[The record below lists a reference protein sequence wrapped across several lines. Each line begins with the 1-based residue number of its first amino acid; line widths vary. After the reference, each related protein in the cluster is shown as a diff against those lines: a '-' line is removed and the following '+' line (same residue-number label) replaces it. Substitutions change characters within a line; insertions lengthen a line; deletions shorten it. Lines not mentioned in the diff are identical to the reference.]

1 MQNRRADAIAKPM
14 AARPLP
20 ARATYIFRGGNRHRA
35 AFPFFKSQY
44 IMFKRNTTRIRR
56 PRRGALAAAGWI
68 IACLLPLPA
77 HAAGPGCQL
86 DPTRAGNYIEDKG
99 IQAAPG
105 QFAPALLTLDK
116 SNPPGTVVYDA
127 PMPPVPWV
135 CVSNSTTRTP
145 FLVPGANLTPVINE
159 LRKAGLKLVLQINGY
174 PDWEPTGNTT
184 DDRFPLSQESYAPKS
199 ATDSTLT
206 ANGLLLGRLRLVTVT
221 PPTRPV
227 RAYFPP
233 YADLVRIHYGF
244 IHTNH
249 IEIGSNNATAISLVP
264 TCIAKISTPDSVY
277 LGRAYRASNLPLP
290 APQQFTIV
298 ADFDTACDGG
308 FNVLDLGSMVVPL
321 RIKFEPEGNTALTSL
336 GLGIE
341 LKNTDGA
348 PNGLALQIKQ
358 NGVTPITFNAWHDSE
373 SLTTSLHPRNLS
385 YSAELVKTGTTL
397 VSGAFRQQVTILVTF
412 Q

>member
-1 MQNRRADAIAKPM
+1 M

-44 IMFKRNTTRIRR
+44 MFKRNTTRIRR
-56 PRRGALAAAGWI
+56 PRRGALAAAGWL

-127 PMPPVPWV
+127 PLPPVPWV
-135 CVSNSTTRTP
+135 CVSGTPATRTP
-145 FLVPGANLTPVINE
+145 FLVSGANMASVMNE
-159 LRKAGLKLVLQINGY
+159 LSKAGLKLVIQINGY
-174 PDWEPTGNTT
+174 PDWVPTGNTT
-184 DDRFPLSQESYAPKS
+184 DDRFPLSNESYAPKS

-227 RAYFPP
+227 RAYFPV
-233 YADLVRIHYGF
+233 YTDLVRMHYGF

-249 IEIGSNNATAISLVP
+249 IEIGSNNATAINLIP
-264 TCIAKISTPDSVY
+264 TCIAKISTPGSVY
-277 LGRAYRASNLPLP
+277 LGRAYSAGNLPLP
-290 APQQFTIV
+290 KPQQFTIV

-321 RIKFEPEGNTALTSL
+321 RVKFEPEGNTALTSL
-336 GLGIE
+336 GQGIE

-348 PNGLALQIKQ
+348 PNGLALNIKQ
-358 NGVTPITFNAWHDSE
+358 NGVRPITFNAWHDSE
-373 SLTTSLHPRNLS
+373 SLTVSLRPRNLY

-397 VSGAFRQQVTILVTF
+397 VPGAFSQQVTILVTF